1 MIRDILEFCGPI
13 AIKLLAAAAC
23 ILVFSPL
30 LAAFVGPLV
39 G

>member
-1 MIRDILEFCGPI
+1 MFRNLVEYVGPI

-23 ILVFSPL
+23 LLVFSPL
-30 LAAFVGPLV
+30 LAAFVAPFV

>member
-1 MIRDILEFCGPI
+1 MTRDILELCGPI
-13 AIKLLAAAAC
+13 AIKLLAGVAC
-23 ILVFSPL
+23 LLVFSPL